1 MKLEIKEEPRIFNG
15 AGNVISDYGKIMLE
29 AGEMVSFVTKTGKEC
44 DFTAMPWGFYVGPSL
59 NSRLKNQ
66 GFKTALVLNE
76 KKQIFVLAV
85 EEDRIDEFKS
95 YLKTNQNM
103 NILTWLDEW
112 VKE

>member
-1 MKLEIKEEPRIFNG
+1 MKLELKDTPRVFNG
-15 AGNVISDYGKIMLE
+15 SGNIISDYGKIMLE
-29 AGEMVSFVTKTGKEC
+29 DREMVSFVTRSGREC

-76 KKQIFVLAV
+76 RNQIYILAV
-85 EEDRIDEFKS
+85 EEDKVEEFKA
-95 YLKTNQNM
+95 YLKTDQNM
-103 NILTWLDEW
+103 KILTWLDEW